1 MNIKPS
7 ENRSTFEKVG
17 GAIGAGV
24 GATFSVLDMIK
35 NKSIIRDTF
44 TNSKINNLP
53 KPIKAGI
60 IGLAIATSF
69 EITISAFSVLGEI
82 SAKGFEIL
90 VNAIKGKNKE

>member
-7 ENRSTFEKVG
+7 ENKSAFEKVG

-35 NKSIIRDTF
+35 NKSIIQDTF
-44 TNSKINNLP
+44 TSSKIKNLP
-53 KPIKAGI
+53 KPVKGGI

-69 EITISAFSVLGEI
+69 TLTTFGSSLLGEI
-82 SAKGFEIL
+82 SGKGFEIL